1 MNLFVKIQK
10 NSQIFVKIHGLKAKN
25 SRKILMQ
32 RDEKMYKKFI
42 KRLIDI
48 ILSFFLIILFSPIF
62 VGVYIILKC
71 VFKEAIFKQKRPGL
85 NEKIFTLYKF
95 KTMSDERDAS
105 GALLADELR
114 LKSFG
119 KVVRSLSLDEL
130 PQLFNVLK
138 GDMSLIGPRPLLV
151 KYLPL
156 YSERQRRRHDVR
168 PGITGWAQVNGRN
181 DISWAKKF
189 EYDVYYV
196 EHCCF
201 FLDSKIALLTL
212 LRVLQR
218 SGVSKSGLA
227 TSDEFNGSN

>member
-1 MNLFVKIQK
+1 
-10 NSQIFVKIHGLKAKN
+10 
-25 SRKILMQ
+25 
-32 RDEKMYKKFI
+32 MYKKFI
-42 KRLIDI
+42 KRLVDI
-48 ILSFFLIILFSPIF
+48 ILSFFLIILFSPVF
-62 VGVYIILKC
+62 VVVFIILKC
-71 VFKEAIFKQKRPGL
+71 VFKDAIFKQERPGL

-95 KTMSDERDAS
+95 KTMSDEKDVN

-156 YSERQRRRHDVR
+156 YSPTQRRRHELR
-168 PGITGWAQVNGRN
+168 PGITGLAQVNGRN

-196 EHCCF
+196 EHCSF
-201 FLDSKIALLTL
+201 FLDTKIALLTL
-212 LRVLQR
+212 FRVLQR

>member
-1 MNLFVKIQK
+1 MYRKFVKR
-10 NSQIFVKIHGLKAKN
+10 GL
-25 SRKILMQ
+25 
-32 RDEKMYKKFI
+32 DFI
-42 KRLIDI
+42 IALC
-48 ILSFFLIILFSPIF
+48 LLLFFSPLIVL
-62 VGVYIILKC
+62 VGLLLKC
-71 VFKEAIFKQKRPGL
+71 FLGQAIFKQERPGL

-95 KTMSDERDAS
+95 KTMSDERDTS

-156 YSERQRRRHDVR
+156 YSPTQRRRHDVR
-168 PGITGWAQVNGRN
+168 PGITGLAQVNGRN

-189 EYDVYYV
+189 EFDVYYV
-196 EHCCF
+196 EHCSF